1 MNVIAH
7 RGLWVGSALG
17 NSWEALVSAM
27 DQGFDIE
34 LDVRD
39 HCGEVV
45 IEHDPAFK
53 DPLPLEKIFKRAVM
67 YEASRKLYLNIKA
80 DGLAPLLASLSES
93 FPECSFTT
101 FDHSVPD
108 LLSSTN
114 LPFLVRHSEFED
126 ARNLV
131 NRLNPDGVWLD
142 SFVSNRP
149 VSETITEVREFWEG
163 EIVVVSEELHGRE
176 HSPQW
181 EQIPKGDKNLSIC
194 TDLVREAVDYFA
206 GI

>member
-45 IEHDPAFK
+45 IEHDPAFR

-80 DGLAPLLASLSES
+80 DGLADSRQRPRPASL
-93 FPECSFTT
+93 
-101 FDHSVPD
+101 HR
-108 LLSSTN
+108 
-114 LPFLVRHSEFED
+114 VRYRD
-126 ARNLV
+126 
-131 NRLNPDGVWLD
+131 P
-142 SFVSNRP
+142 
-149 VSETITEVREFWEG
+149 
-163 EIVVVSEELHGRE
+163 HG
-176 HSPQW
+176 
-181 EQIPKGDKNLSIC
+181 
-194 TDLVREAVDYFA
+194 
-206 GI
+206 